1 MTGGADT
8 TPRML
13 PTTIQHF
20 ADEARWDARGRASP
34 TTKIIQNRGYRLPA
48 IHTNHKCVAY
58 VSNIVY
64 YQIKLIR
71 AIPRLY
77 RVGRAMCM
85 LDSRIG

>member
-34 TTKIIQNRGYRLPA
+34 TTIIILNRGEIYRL
-48 IHTNHKCVAY
+48 
-58 VSNIVY
+58 
-64 YQIKLIR
+64 
-71 AIPRLY
+71 
-77 RVGRAMCM
+77 M
-85 LDSRIG
+85 LFIQM